1 MAERQTEK
9 MPLLGMKNVDRQK
22 MKHADL
28 TSKVDDGMQISKAL
42 ERKWRGKTEHITVDM
57 RERIHS
63 PPQTTTSTHTHSP
76 PTATD
81 TAAKGTTS
89 THTHSPPTASDDPGS
104 ALASN
109 VNVASS
115 HSLTRLLLMMAAITL
130 QPSHGDSS
138 TNPRPPPGDPDSPA
152 IPQPRVYRAWECFML
167 IWAFICSYGTPF
179 MFGVY
184 NDSDISIPVLL
195 IMFDGASTLIGL
207 IDLFVEIWMWVKGFT
222 AKGINGWI
230 WCLLDIFGCIPWFII
245 FKKKKHDADAERFA
259 YRALELILVF
269 FFWLHLEGCVFHY
282 LATIPPPP
290 LSECDSCATWLT
302 SLELRDG
309 IDYSDITNVAKWK
322 RYFMSLYFALIT
334 MSTVGYGAIHPV
346 NFIEMVFAGTFV
358 VANFVVTGYLCAMLA
373 VLIEKLSTFAPDKSS
388 TSCQEHSRGI
398 GGRRLQHRN
407 EALSIIV
414 EPFRLLDEFNCLGA

>member
-1 MAERQTEK
+1 
-9 MPLLGMKNVDRQK
+9 MPLLGMKNIERQK
-22 MKHADL
+22 MKHADF
-28 TSKVDDGMQISKAL
+28 TSKVGDGVPTL
-42 ERKWRGKTEHITVDM
+42 ETKWREKSEHITVDM
-57 RERIHS
+57 RERVHS

-89 THTHSPPTASDDPGS
+89 THTHSPPTATDDPGP

-152 IPQPRVYRAWECFML
+152 IPQPRRRSMMRMPSA
-167 IWAFICSYGTPF
+167 
-179 MFGVY
+179 
-184 NDSDISIPVLL
+184 LL
-195 IMFDGASTLIGL
+195 IELWSSY
-207 IDLFVEIWMWVKGFT
+207 LFSFT
-222 AKGINGWI
+222 A
-230 WCLLDIFGCIPWFII
+230 
-245 FKKKKHDADAERFA
+245 ASRS
-259 YRALELILVF
+259 
-269 FFWLHLEGCVFHY
+269 VFHY

-358 VANFVVTGYLCAMLA
+358 VANFVVTGYLSAMLA

-388 TSCQEHSRGI
+388 TSCQEHSRGDWREKI
-398 GGRRLQHRN
+398 AAQ
-407 EALSIIV
+407 E
-414 EPFRLLDEFNCLGA
+414 